1 MIIASVFTS
10 CISPAENSY
19 DTPSVPVHSHQWGE
33 WEIITPA
40 TCTEKGEETRICT
53 LDATHK
59 ETREIAIN
67 PNAHDWQQLSG
78 TAPTCTTTGNGTRK
92 CNLCNKEES
101 GNNLPAL
108 GHKYG
113 NYEVTKEPTCSDE
126 GIETAVCSHDSSH
139 TITRAVPIDP
149 DAHDWKQL
157 SGTPATCTTEGNG
170 ERECK
175 ICAKK
180 EETLE
185 TFPALGHKFADWT
198 QTTAPTCTE
207 AGEETGTCTHDSSH
221 TMTRAV
227 PALGHQYANNWK
239 ITTPATCTTAGE
251 ETGTCTHD
259 SSHTTTR
266 AIPAL
271 GHQYAN
277 NWKITTPPTVV
288 QAGTE
293 TDTCIHNTS
302 HTRTRSITTATF
314 TDITDFETY
323 FSDLSDNTAPAAYT
337 VKLNVN
343 SLGSA
348 NVTGSVWAILKDNS
362 DKYISLDLSG
372 SAITGIEDSAFL
384 SCANLTSVNI
394 PNNVTSIGERAFDG
408 CTGLASVNIPNG
420 VTSIGSNAFNR
431 CISLASINIPN
442 SVTSIGIAAFQSC
455 AGLTSIIIPSSVTE
469 IKGSVFNRCT
479 GLTSVTIPANVTKI
493 GDWSFGNN
501 TNLTSVTFKGTIT
514 AANFGSPGAFLG
526 DLRDVFY
533 ATNSTNGTPGTY
545 TTTAP
550 VSASS
555 VWTKQN

>member
-1 MIIASVFTS
+1 MKNRMYFLCGILAASIIIASAFTS

-19 DTPSVPVHSHQWGE
+19 DIPSVPVHSHQWGE

-40 TCTEKGEETRICT
+40 TCTTEGVETRVCV

-59 ETREIAIN
+59 ETREIAID
-67 PNAHDWQQLSG
+67 PDAHDWQQLSG
-78 TAPTCTTTGNGTRK
+78 TAPTCTTAGSGTRK

-101 GNNLPAL
+101 GALPAL
-108 GHKYG
+108 GHKDG
-113 NYEVTKEPTCSDE
+113 KYEVTKEPTCSDE
-126 GIETAVCSHDSSH
+126 GIETAACSHDSSH
-139 TITRAVPIDP
+139 TTTRAIPIDP
-149 DAHDWKQL
+149 DAHDWQQL
-157 SGTPATCTTEGNG
+157 SGTAPTCTTDGSG
-170 ERECK
+170 KRKCRL
-175 ICAKK
+175 CAE

-185 TFPALGHKFADWT
+185 TIPALGHNF
-198 QTTAPTCTE
+198 
-207 AGEETGTCTHDSSH
+207 S
-221 TMTRAV
+221 
-227 PALGHQYANNWK
+227 NWK
-239 ITTPATCTTAGE
+239 VTTPATCTTAGE

-266 AIPAL
+266 AVPAL

-277 NWKITTPPTVV
+277 NWKITTPPTIV
-288 QAGTE
+288 QEGEE
-293 TDTCIHNTS
+293 TDTCTHNTS

-314 TDITDFETY
+314 TDINDFETY
-323 FSDLSDNTAPAAYT
+323 FSGLDDNTAAGAYT

-343 SLGSA
+343 SLG
-348 NVTGSVWAILKDNS
+348 NVNTTGSVGAILKDNS
-362 DKYISLDLSG
+362 AKYVSLDLSG
-372 SAITGIEDSAFL
+372 SVITGIEDNAFL
-384 SCANLTSVNI
+384 SCTNLISVNI

-431 CISLASINIPN
+431 CISLTSINIPN

-455 AGLTSIIIPSSVTE
+455 AGLTSITIPSSITG
-469 IKGSVFNRCT
+469 IAGSAFNRCT
-479 GLTSVTIPANVTKI
+479 SLTSVTIPSSVKSI

-501 TNLTSVTFKGTIT
+501 TNLTSVTFQGTIP
-514 AANFGSPGAFLG
+514 AADFNSIGSFFG
-526 DLRDVFY
+526 DLRDKFY